1 MARTKIQKK
10 EIIEKVGTL
19 MEGAQLLV
27 FVNIHG
33 LKLENATKMRKALKA
48 EKVGFFVAKKS
59 LTSLALASKKYA
71 GTAPELV
78 GEFGFA
84 YGADLI
90 APARGVYE
98 FQKKLKDQVTIIG
111 GVFENK
117 YMTKDEMVAI
127 ASIPPLATLQGMF
140 LNVINSPIQGFV
152 MALSE
157 IGKKKTA

>member
-1 MARTKIQKK
+1 MARTKVQKK
-10 EIIEKVGTL
+10 EIIEKVTTL
-19 MEGAQLLV
+19 MKGANSLV

-33 LKLENATKMRKALKA
+33 LKLEDATKMRKALKGDN
-48 EKVGFFVAKKS
+48 VGFFVAKKS
-59 LTSLALASKKYA
+59 LTSLALNSQKYE
-71 GTAPELV
+71 GTVPELV

-84 YGADLI
+84 YGTDLV

-98 FQKKLKDQVTIIG
+98 FQKKLKDKVSIIG

-117 YMTKDEMVAI
+117 YMTKDEMVSI
-127 ASIPPLATLQGMF
+127 ASIPPLSTLHGMF

-157 IGKKKTA
+157 IGKKKTV

>member
-1 MARTKIQKK
+1 MD
-10 EIIEKVGTL
+10 
-19 MEGAQLLV
+19 GAQSLV

-33 LKLENATKMRKALKA
+33 LKLEDATKMRRALKA

-84 YGADLI
+84 YGTDLI

-98 FQKKLKDQVTIIG
+98 FQKKLKDQVAIIG

-117 YMTKDEMVAI
+117 YMTKDEMIAI

>member
-1 MARTKIQKK
+1 MN
-10 EIIEKVGTL
+10 
-19 MEGAQLLV
+19 GAQSLV

-33 LKLENATKMRKALKA
+33 LKLEDATKMRRALKA

-84 YGADLI
+84 YGTDLI

-127 ASIPPLATLQGMF
+127 ASIPQLATLQGMF

-152 MALSE
+152 MALNE
-157 IGKKKTA
+157 IGKKK